1 MRKGT
6 SEEGT
11 ELCMYGARGRGEG
24 GSERMREG
32 ATERGRGAFKGG
44 PRRKGDR
51 EGGKLKGRYL
61 GGHWPICYIQC
72 TKLYTT
78 RPLPLRLWYPRVYVC
93 L

>member
-11 ELCMYGARGRGEG
+11 ELCIYGARGRREG

-32 ATERGRGAFKGG
+32 AMERGRGAIKGG

-51 EGGKLKGRYL
+51 EGVKLQGRYL
-61 GGHWPICYIQC
+61 GGHWPICYLQ
-72 TKLYTT
+72 
-78 RPLPLRLWYPRVYVC
+78 
-93 L
+93 